1 MRLRWAIISACLMS
15 LAALANPTVAQTVL
29 APSYQDVCRAE
40 DIPKWAYG
48 NADTPVQMKPL
59 FGCDH
64 RFGARRDADE
74 RYVEQL
80 QARGLE
86 GVALSWELVR
96 QGWKWIGARKLPVAL
111 NRFNLAFEADPRN
124 GDVYHGIA
132 VIMVESGQ
140 PAGVVDYWFQ
150 RGIDE
155 ERGQPGR
162 FADYGRYL
170 NMQGRQDEALP
181 VLEKSLEL
189 EPGNAWTMINLA
201 ALHFQREDQGAA
213 CAMIERLKTAAP
225 PPGYPEERFREIIG
239 GWLDRGV
246 EEGC

>member
-1 MRLRWAIISACLMS
+1 MRFRVTIVAACLVS
-15 LAALANPTVAQTVL
+15 LILLARPADAQTIIGE
-29 APSYQDVCRAE
+29 SYQDVCRAE
-40 DIPKWAYG
+40 EIPKWAYG
-48 NADTPVQMKPL
+48 KPETSVHMKPL
-59 FGCDH
+59 FGCDY

-74 RYVEQL
+74 RFVEKL

-86 GVALSWELVR
+86 GTALSWELVR
-96 QGWKWIGARKLPVAL
+96 QGWKWIGARKLQVAL

-132 VIMVESGQ
+132 VVMVESGQ
-140 PAGVVDYWFQ
+140 PANVVDYWFR

-155 ERGQPGR
+155 ARGQPGR
-162 FADYGRYL
+162 YADYGRFL
-170 NMQGRQDEALP
+170 NMQGRSGEALP

-189 EPGNAWTMINLA
+189 EPGNAWTMMNLA
-201 ALHFQREDQGAA
+201 ALHFQREDQAAA

-246 EEGC
+246 QEGC